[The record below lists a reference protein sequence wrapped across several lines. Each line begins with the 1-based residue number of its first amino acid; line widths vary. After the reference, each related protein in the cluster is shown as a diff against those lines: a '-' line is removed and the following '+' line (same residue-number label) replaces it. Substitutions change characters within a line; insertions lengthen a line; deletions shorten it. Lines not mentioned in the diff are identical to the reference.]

1 MYAALWQACISRAD
15 ANAPAVHVI
24 QLKGRN
30 MNKPFD
36 ASASIAI
43 MDTVSF
49 RLHLTPDDKER
60 YLWLALAGEAGEALN
75 LVKKQWRDGFT
86 EQRLRELKTELA
98 DVYIYLRVLEAFYGM
113 NLDLTATEKMKT
125 VETRPFAQPEHT
137 ALMHCPRCY
146 WDVAPINVRGDN
158 LCPRCKLVLI

>member
-1 MYAALWQACISRAD
+1 
-15 ANAPAVHVI
+15 
-24 QLKGRN
+24 

-98 DVYIYLRVLEAFYGM
+98 DVYIYLRVLESFYGM
-113 NLDLTATEKMKT
+113 NLDLHATEKMK
-125 VETRPFAQPEHT
+125 VVNTRPFAQPEHT
-137 ALMHCPRCY
+137 VLVYCQRCDK
-146 WDVAPINVRGDN
+146 DVAPIQDKGDD
-158 LCPRCKLVLI
+158 LCPHCKLVL

>member
-1 MYAALWQACISRAD
+1 VYAALWQACISRAD

-30 MNKPFD
+30 LNKPFD
-36 ASASIAI
+36 ASASITL
-43 MDTVSF
+43 MDQVSF
-49 RLHLTPDDKER
+49 RLQLTPDAKER
-60 YLWLALAGEAGEALN
+60 YLRLALAGEVGEACN

-113 NLDLTATEKMKT
+113 NMDLHATEKMKI
-125 VETRPFAQPEHT
+125 VATRQFAQPKNFTCNMGTGCAHHIKCQ
-137 ALMHCPRCY
+137 AQGHCEYP
-146 WDVAPINVRGDN
+146 VAYHKGM
-158 LCPRCKLVLI
+158 L

>member
-1 MYAALWQACISRAD
+1 
-15 ANAPAVHVI
+15 
-24 QLKGRN
+24 

-36 ASASIAI
+36 ATASIKI
-43 MDTVSF
+43 MDQVSF

-113 NLDLTATEKMKT
+113 NLDLHATEKMRE
-125 VETRPFAQPEHT
+125 VETRAFAQPGFMN
-137 ALMHCPRCY
+137 LNVLVFCPRCDL
-146 WDVAPINVRGDN
+146 DVAPINDKGDD
-158 LCPRCKLVLI
+158 LCPHCKLVLI

>member
-1 MYAALWQACISRAD
+1 
-15 ANAPAVHVI
+15 
-24 QLKGRN
+24 

-43 MDTVSF
+43 MDQVSF
-49 RLHLTPDDKER
+49 RLQLSPDDKER

-86 EQRLRELKTELA
+86 PDRLEKLKMELT

-113 NLDLTATEKMKT
+113 SLDQWAKVKMQE

-137 ALMHCPRCY
+137 SKVLVNCPRCDK
-146 WDVAPINVRGDN
+146 DVVPIQDKGDD
-158 LCPRCKLVLI
+158 LCPHCKLVLI